1 MMRPVQATD
10 STFRYT
16 GGGIPKGIVIV
27 SALILLYLLPSM
39 LALAGGKR
47 RRWKIVA
54 LNILL
59 GWTVIGWIVA
69 MLKVW
74 AYEAPEAGEAP
85 GAGPGSASGHDDA
98 AAARGN
104 GEGAP

>member
-1 MMRPVQATD
+1 MALYIASMANIPLQATD

-39 LALAGGKR
+39 LARAGGKR

-74 AYEAPEAGEAP
+74 AYEAPEAGEAS
-85 GAGPGSASGHDDA
+85 GA
-98 AAARGN
+98 
-104 GEGAP
+104 